1 MAAQLRAAPVSHRHE
16 ICVHPRQLRK
26 GLVRKGR
33 MQSRWRNVRGSQ
45 HAAEVADVLDEP
57 VRALEPGEGVGE
69 VAVLRVG
76 AHLAGARAA
85 RQGFGLVLGLGL
97 E

>member
-1 MAAQLRAAPVSHRHE
+1 MLQTARQVSGWLYT
-16 ICVHPRQLRK
+16 Q
-26 GLVRKGR
+26 
-33 MQSRWRNVRGSQ
+33 RGSQ

-57 VRALEPGEGVGE
+57 VRALEPREGVGE

-85 RQGFGLVLGLGL
+85 GAVEIVWDSALQGLSGNGCDMLGAVSANLQWWIPNC
-97 E
+97 